1 MQIKLTNDAG
11 DKFRVFWQPPRDIEA
26 VPAVSEGWR
35 ALWVRSIAPALLAR
49 MTVWTSLG
57 AGSVTLCAAPAGSI
71 EGLSQ
76 GGARDAVAFLLR
88 LVPGADVTAPAWV
101 TEPVDITMNGRAPG
115 ADA

>member
-71 EGLSQ
+71 EGLSR
-76 GGARDAVAFLLR
+76 GPPAMLSPSCCGWS
-88 LVPGADVTAPAWV
+88 LVPMSLRP
-101 TEPVDITMNGRAPG
+101 PG
-115 ADA
+115 SLSPWTSR